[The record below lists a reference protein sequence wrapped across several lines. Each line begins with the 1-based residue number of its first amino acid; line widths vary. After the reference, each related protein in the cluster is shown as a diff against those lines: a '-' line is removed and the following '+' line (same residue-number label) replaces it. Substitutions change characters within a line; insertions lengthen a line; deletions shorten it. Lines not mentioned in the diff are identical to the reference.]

1 MRRLYDVYKHLFMG
15 GGKMKWLI
23 PLLLL
28 LILSCKNLTG
38 KTELSVLRDRCIAC
52 KECIYVCNADAI
64 AIVNGVAVIDPAK
77 CVECGKCVEVCPN
90 DAIY

>member
-1 MRRLYDVYKHLFMG
+1 
-15 GGKMKWLI
+15 MKWIL

-28 LILSCKNLTG
+28 VFVSCKDITG
-38 KTELSVLRDRCIAC
+38 KSELTVIKDRCIAC
-52 KECIYVCNADAI
+52 KQCVYVCEAEAI
-64 AIVNGVAVIDPAK
+64 TIVNGVAVIDPAK